1 MGHPPV
7 PDPARQRSVHPAASR
22 SRSRPAYPPRARRS
36 RAGGP
41 RSRAAR
47 WTHDRRRLGTHG
59 PEHRPDRLGHRDPR
73 QGHGVFAG
81 GGEGVSVDIHE
92 YQAKELLTA
101 FGVPVPKGGVAYSAE
116 QAVYRAS
123 EIGGM
128 RWVVK
133 AQIHSG
139 ARGKAGG
146 IRLCSTDADVRQ
158 AAKELLGK
166 TLVTAQTGPEG
177 LPVHRLL
184 VEQALPIERELYV
197 GLVLDRKRER
207 IVVVAHPHGG
217 MEIEEIAQREPAAM
231 LREVVEP
238 AVGMQA
244 FQARELGFGLGLAP
258 PQVNQAVTA
267 ILGAYQA
274 FRELDATMVEINPL
288 VVTKEGQ
295 VLVLDVKMS
304 FDDNAMFRRPNV
316 AELRDYAQEDPR
328 EAEAAEHG
336 LNYVALEGDIGCIIN
351 GAGLAMATMDMIK
364 HAGGEPANF
373 LDIGGGASPDRVAAA
388 FRLVLSDKNVRAILV
403 NVFAGINRCDWVAQ
417 GVVQAVREV
426 QVSVPLVVRLA
437 GTNEAEG
444 RRILTES
451 GLPILT
457 ADTLSEAAERVV
469 VARDAGVA
477 A

>member
-1 MGHPPV
+1 M
-7 PDPARQRSVHPAASR
+7 
-22 SRSRPAYPPRARRS
+22 
-36 RAGGP
+36 
-41 RSRAAR
+41 
-47 WTHDRRRLGTHG
+47 
-59 PEHRPDRLGHRDPR
+59 
-73 QGHGVFAG
+73 
-81 GGEGVSVDIHE
+81 DIHE
-92 YQAKELLTA
+92 YQAKELLAA

-116 QAVYRAS
+116 QAVYRAA
-123 EIGGM
+123 EIGGN

-146 IRLCSTDADVRQ
+146 VRLCSSDAEVRQ

-166 TLVTAQTGPEG
+166 TLVTVQTGPEG

-184 VEQALPIERELYV
+184 VEAALPLERELYM

-217 MEIEEIAQREPAAM
+217 MEIEEIAQREPAAI

-244 FQARELGFGLGLAP
+244 FQARELAFGLGLAP
-258 PQVNQAVTA
+258 AQVNQAVSA
-267 ILGAYQA
+267 ILGAYRA

-295 VLVLDVKMS
+295 VLALDVKMS
-304 FDDNAMFRRPNV
+304 FDDNALFRRPNV
-316 AELRDYAQEDPR
+316 SELRDYAQEDPR
-328 EAEAAEHG
+328 EAEAAQQG
-336 LNYVALEGDIGCIIN
+336 LNYVALDGDIGCIIN

-373 LDIGGGASPDRVAAA
+373 LDIGGGASPERVAAA
-388 FRLVLSDKNVRAILV
+388 FKLVLSDRKACAILV

-417 GVVQAVREV
+417 GVVQALHEIEMP
-426 QVSVPLVVRLA
+426 VPLVVRLA
-437 GTNEAEG
+437 GTNVEEG
-444 RRILTES
+444 RRILRES

-457 ADTLSEAAERVV
+457 ADTLSEAADRVV
-469 VARDAGVA
+469 AARNEALATQVTA
-477 A
+477 RT